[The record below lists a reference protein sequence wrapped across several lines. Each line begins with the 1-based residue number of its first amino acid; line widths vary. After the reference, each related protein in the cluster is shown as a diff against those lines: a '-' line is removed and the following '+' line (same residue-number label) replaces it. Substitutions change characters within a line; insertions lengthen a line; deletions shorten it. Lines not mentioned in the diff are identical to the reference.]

1 MDKTSC
7 HDLAIARPPTTENP
21 ISTLPPPYICS
32 IKTTMSDI
40 DLIQLDLGDF
50 FDKLEQ
56 IESLADGHLFDMI
69 DYTTGSTN
77 SIDSL
82 VRRFE
87 RQDEEGMLFYAYT
100 RNVGRGY
107 VFVFVQI
114 MEETSSDDSEDEYA
128 DDGLSH
134 LFGELQ
140 VRESRYIEAPTY
152 IQRNTVVQH
161 HYHVEKSRSPE
172 EGKLRNYLVSCAEYS
187 NRLDE
192 GKGSCSSRLCASM

>member
-1 MDKTSC
+1 
-7 HDLAIARPPTTENP
+7 
-21 ISTLPPPYICS
+21 
-32 IKTTMSDI
+32 MSDI

-56 IESLADGHLFDMI
+56 IESLADGRLFELI
-69 DYTTGSTN
+69 GYTTGSTN

-100 RNVGRGY
+100 RNVGRAEDRLARLGLKLHMPFSDPDASGY

-114 MEETSSDDSEDEYA
+114 MEESDDSDDSEDEYA

-152 IQRNTVVQH
+152 IQRNTVVHEH
-161 HYHVEKSRSPE
+161 HYHVERSRSPE
-172 EGKLRNYLVSCAEYS
+172 KGKLRNYLVSCAEYS
-187 NRLDE
+187 NRLDD